1 MFGIF
6 THAQLYRGQFWDS
19 FGQQLE
25 HRGPDYI
32 ERCTFRNAPL
42 TAGDN
47 VILPAQFPL
56 SSYQV
61 QDTPQATP
69 FIKPCDEDMK
79 DVSKV
84 LYVCFKCTDRIHV
97 Q

>member
-42 TAGDN
+42 SAGDN
-47 VILPAQFPL
+47 VVLPALFPQ
-56 SSYQV
+56 SPYRI
-61 QDTPQATP
+61 QDTVPLIEASE
-69 FIKPCDEDMK
+69 EDMK

-84 LYVCFKCTDRIHV
+84 ADTCFKYAD
-97 Q
+97 